1 MNQTEKLATLEALQD
16 AVLIKLAD
24 ADPEGETFETL
35 LTHYERL
42 NYLIPR
48 QGADIKCTTCAAPVP
63 CTGNFVAPYDVPAA
77 INEDPGTPG
86 EKPTEAETSPAEN
99 PPRQET
105 PAEEDAEGEDSPT
118 LTKAEV
124 RSKLLAHR
132 KAGLNIT
139 ALLQEFGCAGFNDIP
154 AAKYSELLR
163 RADEL
168 AEETR

>member
-48 QGADIKCTTCAAPVP
+48 QAADPKCTMCAPMP

-86 EKPTEAETSPAEN
+86 EKPAEAEALPAEN
-99 PPRQET
+99 PQSQET
-105 PAEEDAEGEDSPT
+105 PVEKTAESEDSPT

-154 AAKYSELLR
+154 AAKYSELLQ

>member
-1 MNQTEKLATLEALQD
+1 MNQTEKLAALEALRD
-16 AVLIKLAD
+16 AVLIKLANT
-24 ADPEGETFETL
+24 DPVEEAFGVL
-35 LTHYERL
+35 LHRYERL
-42 NYLIPR
+42 DFLIPR
-48 QGADIKCTTCAAPVP
+48 PAAAFKGTMCAPMPRTGDPGVP
-63 CTGNFVAPYDVPAA
+63 CDIPAA
-77 INEDPGTPG
+77 IDGDPGTPG
-86 EKPTEAETSPAEN
+86 EKPAEAETPPAEN
-99 PPRQET
+99 PPSQET
-105 PAEEDAEGEDSPT
+105 PAEKAAESGDSPT

-154 AAKYSELLR
+154 AAKYSELLQ

>member
-48 QGADIKCTTCAAPVP
+48 PAAGPVSMTCAPTP
-63 CTGNFVAPYDVPAA
+63 CTGNFVAPYDAPAA
-77 INEDPGTPG
+77 IDEDPGTPG
-86 EKPTEAETSPAEN
+86 EKPTEAEAPPAEN
-99 PPRQET
+99 PPSQET
-105 PAEEDAEGEDSPT
+105 PAEKATESEDSPT

-154 AAKYSELLR
+154 AAKYGDLLR

>member
-24 ADPEGETFETL
+24 ADPAGEAFGVL
-35 LTHYERL
+35 LHRYVNL
-42 NYLIPR
+42 DSLIPHLT
-48 QGADIKCTTCAAPVP
+48 AAAKCTTCSTPMP
-63 CTGNFVAPYDVPAA
+63 CTGNPGACDTPVASDRV
-77 INEDPGTPG
+77 PGTLG
-86 EKPTEAETSPAEN
+86 EKPTEAEAFPAEN
-99 PPRQET
+99 PPWQET
-105 PAEEDAEGEDSPT
+105 PVEKAAKSEDSPT

-154 AAKYSELLR
+154 AAKYGELLQ